1 MFSSRLGQ
9 CEMSLTV
16 DCSSLSPDS
25 PASPALTSLAEEV
38 LAGNTTGSPEPSEYS
53 ESLLAYM
60 EPAVSGR
67 NYTQDLLLEAF
78 CR

>member
-25 PASPALTSLAEEV
+25 PAAPSLTSLAEEV
-38 LAGNTTGSPEPSEYS
+38 LAGNTSGSPEPSEYS

>member
-1 MFSSRLGQ
+1 
-9 CEMSLTV
+9 MSLTV

-25 PASPALTSLAEEV
+25 PASPALATLAEEI
-38 LAGNTTGSPEPSEYS
+38 LAGNTSGSPEPSEYS

-67 NYTQDLLLEAF
+67 NYSEELVLEAF

>member
-1 MFSSRLGQ
+1 MFAYRLAQ

-25 PASPALTSLAEEV
+25 PASPSLTSLAEEV
-38 LAGNTTGSPEPSEYS
+38 LAGNTTAAPEPSEYS

-60 EPAVSGR
+60 DPAVAGR